1 MKDLINNLTQKDSKS
16 SNHRLNQGAGDGR
29 AALLSAEHC
38 CFDSSLGGGSKED
51 LRVEPLGAEQLL
63 HLRRGVERRL
73 QHRRRDRLP
82 HQSPPC
88 QVAKDQAAQDTI

>member
-1 MKDLINNLTQKDSKS
+1 MEE
-16 SNHRLNQGAGDGR
+16 GARTTLGDGW

-73 QHRRRDRLP
+73 QHGRRDRLP